1 MRDKYKFK
9 RASKE
14 AQICQSLPQILFDS
28 QISSW
33 LRQILYAKF
42 SIDCQPSMTT
52 TELRHGPWILKKLPK
67 CFRVL
72 YVQSSSITLTL
83 CNISNL
89 FHFHFFSIF
98 PTLWCLPGHEQTT
111 FLNLHSRKFS
121 THIFYTGLR
130 VLSRRICLT
139 TESFLRWCSFSSFSW
154 P

>member
-1 MRDKYKFK
+1 MRDEYKFK
-9 RASKE
+9 HASKE
-14 AQICQSLPQILFDS
+14 AICQSLPQILFDS

-83 CNISNL
+83 CDISNL
-89 FHFHFFSIF
+89 RPFSFFFDFSHPLMFAWARTNYFFEPPLTEIF
-98 PTLWCLPGHEQTT
+98 DAY
-111 FLNLHSRKFS
+111 
-121 THIFYTGLR
+121 FYTGLR

-139 TESFLRWCSFSSFSW
+139 TESFLRWGSFPSFSW